1 MPWFAV
7 IGLAIWIFFQER
19 RLASL
24 EHQVADL
31 RALPKDVY
39 KPVTAPAEPVQPE
52 PVRPPVESQAAA
64 LADDIQRAVEEA
76 RAEHAATLAAEVE
89 AARRL
94 VATPARDPL
103 PPIVRA
109 ALEPTRAP
117 APERPSAPRLSLE
130 TWLSENGL
138 AWIGGAA
145 LVIGGA
151 LLVGFAAQQG
161 FFTPPVRI
169 ASAAVLGGLLI
180 LTGEALR
187 RGRLARFVRHPL
199 ASAIASGAG
208 ASVLYG
214 TAWASHAL
222 YHFIPAGVCAG
233 LLAAIAAGLLGLALL
248 RGQALALLALAGAYV
263 APLVAAGGDWSAPV
277 MTAYLGLLVAVGFV
291 VAAERN
297 WRACGWVT
305 FLGAGLWSGLA
316 LFEPSALKCLLLGLE
331 PLAVVALLSRLR
343 PETDAR
349 RYGDGA
355 VIFASVLSW
364 AAMTQA
370 WSIAGHQALWI
381 GAAAGLI
388 LPALTALA
396 VRGRAARSELLAA
409 PAVALVLAALLG
421 LVGRRMGLHEPGA
434 PLLWLAQAAVLGGAI
449 LWATWT
455 RAPRAPAAT
464 AAVLGMLPLGA
475 FAGAWWGLG
484 LTGASAPLAVGLML
498 AAGLVG
504 LVRAPGAKD
513 DVLAAEIVSGAAAA
527 SLLLAVGLAAE
538 WRYAPMAFALTA
550 VALAGAHLRFGWRSL
565 SVAATGA
572 GVIAFG
578 ALFGWKL
585 WAYAF
590 SGLPGAAWELAS
602 SLVLAGGAFVAARII
617 RRRGDD
623 PGLAEAMM
631 TLTPVA
637 VLAGLFVFLRWVAA
651 GGAGVA
657 LDALSEAS
665 IRTLLLTVGG
675 LTGLR
680 MLRAES
686 GAIAKLRAHGLLL
699 AGLAHAVLLQGL
711 AWNPWWGISQPVA
724 GPPLLDTLALAYLA
738 PGLIFAYA
746 ASRARSLSPEQSRI
760 YGWAGAGF
768 ILGWAVLEIRR
779 LTHGADLS
787 GGLGTVGALEAVA
800 YSLLWLG
807 AGQALPWLRER
818 MRLAADA
825 EGGAGAGRGQRA
837 LAWFGLGF
845 ATVMLG
851 LWSNP
856 WWGAAAAPLGG
867 AFEALAVWAGY
878 AVAVALILRTA
889 WRARAEGRTSQADA
903 AEGVAVFLG
912 LALAALLIRW
922 AFRGGD
928 MRWGQPH
935 LAAEIWS
942 YSAAGAA
949 LGIGL
954 LAAGRKGRYLAR
966 YGLILLLATAAK
978 VLFFDMAQ
986 LSGMVRVASFIAVG
1000 VLMLAGALTARR
1012 MGRRAGDAEATTSED
1027 RP

>member
-7 IGLAIWIFFQER
+7 VGLAIWIFFQER

-39 KPVTAPAEPVQPE
+39 KPVTRPAEPAQPQS
-52 PVRPPVESQAAA
+52 VGPPPESQGAV

-76 RAEHAATLAAEVE
+76 RAERVAGLAAEAE

-103 PPIVRA
+103 PPVVRA
-109 ALEPTRAP
+109 ALEPTRA
-117 APERPSAPRLSLE
+117 AARDPEKPSEPRLSLE

-169 ASAAVLGGLLI
+169 ASAAMLGGLLI

-187 RGRLARFVRHPL
+187 RGRLARYVRHPL

-233 LLAAIAAGLLGLALL
+233 LLAAIAGGLLGLALL

-263 APLVAAGGDWSAPV
+263 APLVAAGGDWSAPL
-277 MTAYLGLLVAVGFV
+277 MSAYLGLLVAVGFV
-291 VAAERN
+291 VASERN

-305 FLGAGLWSGLA
+305 FVGAGLWSGLA

-331 PLAVVALLSRLR
+331 PLAVLALLSRLR
-343 PETDAR
+343 PDTGAR

-364 AAMTQA
+364 AAMVQA
-370 WSIAGHQALWI
+370 WTVIGHHQVLWI
-381 GAAAGLI
+381 GAAAGLG
-388 LPALTALA
+388 LPILTALA

-409 PAVALVLAALLG
+409 PAVALVLAALVG
-421 LVGRRMGLHEPGA
+421 LIGRRVGIQEPGA
-434 PLLWLAQAAVLGGAI
+434 PVLWLAQAAVLGGAT

-455 RAPRAPAAT
+455 RAPRAPAAV

-484 LTGASAPLAVGLML
+484 WTGASAPLAVGLML
-498 AAGLVG
+498 AAGLAG

-513 DVLAAEIVSGAAAA
+513 DGLAAEIVSGAAAA

-538 WRYAPMAFALTA
+538 WRYAPMAFAVTA
-550 VALAGAHLRFGWRSL
+550 VGLAAAHLRFGWRSL

-602 SLVLAGGAFVAARII
+602 SLVLAAGAFVAARII

-665 IRTLLLTVGG
+665 IRTLLLAVGG
-675 LTGLR
+675 LSGLR

-686 GAIAKLRAHGLLL
+686 GVIAKLRAHGLLL

-711 AWNPWWGISQPVA
+711 GWNPWWGLGRPVA

-746 ASRARSLSPEQSRI
+746 ASRARALAPEQSRI

-787 GGLGTVGALEAVA
+787 GGLTTVGALEAVA

-807 AGQALPWLRER
+807 AGQALPWLRSR
-818 MRLAADA
+818 MGLAADT
-825 EGGAGAGRGQRA
+825 EGDSGAGRGQRV

-845 ATVMLG
+845 AVVMLG

-856 WWGAAAAPLGG
+856 WWGAAAAPLTG
-867 AFEALAVWAGY
+867 ALEALAVWVGY
-878 AVAVALILRTA
+878 ALAVALIARMA
-889 WRARAEGRTSQADA
+889 WRARAEGRASQADV

-912 LALAALLIRW
+912 LTLAALLIRW

-949 LGIGL
+949 LGIAL

-1012 MGRRAGDAEATTSED
+1012 MGRRAED
-1027 RP
+1027 